1 MEKLIPYSVYL
12 PKAYHDK
19 LRAYAE
25 QRKASS
31 VVRDSICMMLDG
43 GDLYKSGYK
52 KGLDD
57 AIKQLDHCKEIN
69 FINIKGKYL
78 ADFLAE
84 KIMGLSNE

>member
-12 PKAYHDK
+12 PKTYYDK
-19 LRAYAE
+19 LRSYAE
-25 QRKASS
+25 KRKASS
-31 VVRDSICMMLDG
+31 IVRDSICMMLDG

-52 KGLDD
+52 KGLED
-57 AIKQLDHCKEIN
+57 AVKKLDSCKEIK

-84 KIMGLSNE
+84 EIMGIKNE

>member
-1 MEKLIPYSVYL
+1 VENLIPYSVYL
-12 PKAYHDK
+12 PRAYYDK
-19 LRAYAE
+19 LRTYAE
-25 QRKASS
+25 KRQASS

-52 KGLDD
+52 KGLED
-57 AIKQLDHCKEIN
+57 AVKKLDKCKEIN

-84 KIMGLSNE
+84 EIMGMQDE